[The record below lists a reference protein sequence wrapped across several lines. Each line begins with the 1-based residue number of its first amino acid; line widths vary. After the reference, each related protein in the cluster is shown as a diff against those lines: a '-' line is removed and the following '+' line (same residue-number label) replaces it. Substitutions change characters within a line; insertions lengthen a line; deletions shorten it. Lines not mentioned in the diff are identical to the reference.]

1 MLDYQE
7 TPDVSTMDIVYY
19 AALEIKNLLGLEL
32 ENTTMPKL
40 WSKHLQGR
48 VEPYSKAEMVTMWS
62 LLQQEEYTFFKIL
75 QDLSNHV
82 VKILGSCGHFYAV
95 EYLIAG
101 HAWNQNLFSLEE
113 LFDSSVT
120 GHHNKALNGAIHKIA
135 LSFLDMVKHFENDF
149 SYHLHLCDIKPE
161 NFAIRKDLTVVAIDV
176 DMAFFEPKMRDIL
189 QQNCTNDEDCNFFDC
204 FSKCDMQRNKCG
216 AKRINSNLQVICDKM
231 FRHWFSPSLIGPRA
245 SLPLQVELQ
254 KAVQRRKK
262 QQQRRRTGRRCHCIS
277 TTPDVC
283 LTYLDEEGWCFL
295 CGECEIIRYIRIA
308 DGQCSVEE
316 RFIDFINKTEKTG
329 SGLAAEIEQKLRTDG
344 LDQANIRGQG
354 YDNRANI
361 AGKYSGVQA
370 RLKQVNDLARFVPCV
385 THSLNLVG
393 VHAAGSSVDMV
404 SFSGTVQRLFLKGHS
419 DTRWSSKASAIKS
432 LNATYPN
439 IEIALRI
446 FLTLPVMVAS

>member
-1 MLDYQE
+1 MITWRNCAFRRLGVKIFRKNTLLFALFWFGFWIFMSALMFVNRTIFSDYCTDEKSKRILARVCDGYKEGILTGDLCEDLCVSKQVVYQRCLYYEKGKKVIQADWHGIPIILKSKLENFSSYDNFGMLDYQE

-161 NFAIRKDLTVVAIDV
+161 NFAIRKDLTV
-176 DMAFFEPKMRDIL
+176 
-189 QQNCTNDEDCNFFDC
+189 
-204 FSKCDMQRNKCG
+204 
-216 AKRINSNLQVICDKM
+216 ICDKM

-254 KAVQRRKK
+254 KAVQRCAVPSEYPDNKK
-262 QQQRRRTGRRCHCIS
+262 DHQTLFKQLYELLQASQRQ
-277 TTPDVC
+277 
-283 LTYLDEEGWCFL
+283 LQE
-295 CGECEIIRYIRIA
+295 
-308 DGQCSVEE
+308 
-316 RFIDFINKTEKTG
+316 
-329 SGLAAEIEQKLRTDG
+329 
-344 LDQANIRGQG
+344 
-354 YDNRANI
+354 
-361 AGKYSGVQA
+361 
-370 RLKQVNDLARFVPCV
+370 
-385 THSLNLVG
+385 
-393 VHAAGSSVDMV
+393 
-404 SFSGTVQRLFLKGHS
+404 
-419 DTRWSSKASAIKS
+419 
-432 LNATYPN
+432 
-439 IEIALRI
+439 
-446 FLTLPVMVAS
+446 